1 MFETLERLI
10 LLQIGAA
17 AATRERVQEVVN
29 RLVEQGR
36 MEREEGRTVV
46 EDVLTR
52 ARERSA
58 GARALVDASV
68 QQGLRGAGVPNRE
81 AYEDLLFR
89 VEQLEHRLSL
99 LEDSPAMP
107 QPPAEQVRPESPAVE
122 PAAPPVGEP
131 RSSTTPP
138 VGDAGVSPRPPGDEP
153 DTPPGPWPPRNPG
166 GRLPGQPEDEPDT
179 PPVP

>member
-1 MFETLERLI
+1 MLESLERLI

-29 RLVEQGR
+29 RLIEQGR
-36 MEREEGRTVV
+36 MEREEGRAVV

-58 GARALVDASV
+58 GARSLIDASV

-89 VEQLEHRLSL
+89 VEQLEHRIRL
-99 LEDSPAMP
+99 LENRPEA
-107 QPPAEQVRPESPAVE
+107 VRPEAPTE
-122 PAAPPVGEP
+122 PVAPPPAGHP
-131 RSSTTPP
+131 PTPP
-138 VGDAGVSPRPPGDEP
+138 LGNVDVAP
-153 DTPPGPWPPRNPG
+153 TPPGEPARDDPDPPPG
-166 GRLPGQPEDEPDT
+166 LIPRA
-179 PPVP
+179 